1 VDAADWLI
9 VRRSLT
15 VLTAALV
22 VAGLAACSS
31 SGSGSTPSASSTSAS
46 AASCQNVKSGAS
58 SDSVKVSGDFLKTP
72 TVTVP
77 APLKT
82 SDVERTVVIKGKG
95 AEAKAGSSVDIALAA
110 YNGTTGKSLTSPVG
124 FDGQATQSVTV
135 DDKAFVPGLVRAV
148 ECLPVGSR
156 VVLTAPVKAAFG
168 SADISQL
175 KLTDKDTVVFV
186 ADIADIAPTKADG
199 TPVAPT
205 PGFPTVKDDPKTG
218 EPSITIPKADPP
230 TQTQIAVLKQGAG
243 DVVQPGDTVT
253 VQYKGVLWRNG
264 QMFDSSWSRGQV
276 ASFQTTGVV
285 KGFEKALEGQKV
297 GSQVIA
303 IVPPADGYGSAGSG
317 EIKATDTMVFV
328 IDILKTSR

>member
-1 VDAADWLI
+1 MDGADWLL
-9 VRRSLT
+9 VRRSLS

-31 SGSGSTPSASSTSAS
+31 SSPAPSASNT
-46 AASCQNVKSGAS
+46 AAAATCQNVKSGSA
-58 SDSVKVSGDFLKTP
+58 SDSIKVSGSFLKSP
-72 TVTVP
+72 DVTVP

-82 SDVERTVVIKGKG
+82 GDVERSVVIKGKG

-110 YNGTTGKSLTSPVG
+110 YNGTTGKELTASAG
-124 FDGQATQSVTV
+124 FDGQPTQTITV

-156 VVLTAPVKAAFG
+156 VVLTAPAKTAFG
-168 SADISQL
+168 NADISQF
-175 KLTDKDTVVFV
+175 KLTSKDSVVFV
-186 ADIADIAPTKADG
+186 ADIADIAPTRANG

-205 PGFPTVKDDPKTG
+205 PGFPTVKDDAKTG

-230 TQTQIAVLKQGAG
+230 TETKIAVLKQGDG
-243 DVVQPGDTVT
+243 ETVQSGDTVT

-285 KGFEKALEGQKV
+285 KGFQKALEGQKV

-303 IVPPADGYGSAGSG
+303 IVPPADGYGAQGSG

>member
-1 VDAADWLI
+1 VDEADWLL
-9 VRRSLT
+9 VRRSLS

-31 SGSGSTPSASSTSAS
+31 SSPSPSATPT
-46 AASCQNVKSGAS
+46 AAAATCQNVKAGTS
-58 SDSVKVSGDFLKTP
+58 SDSIKVSGDFLKTP
-72 TVTVP
+72 DVTVP

-82 SDVERTVVIKGKG
+82 SDLERTVVIKGKG
-95 AEAKAGSSVDIALAA
+95 KEVKAGSSIDIALAA
-110 YNGTTGKSLTSPVG
+110 YNGTTGKSLTSPAG
-124 FDGQATQSVTV
+124 FDGQATQSITV
-135 DDKAFVPGLVRAV
+135 DDKTFVPGLVRAV

-156 VVLTAPVKAAFG
+156 VVLTAPAKTAFG
-168 SADISQL
+168 NADISQL

-186 ADIADIAPTKADG
+186 ADIADIAPTRANGKA
-199 TPVAPT
+199 VAPT
-205 PGFPTVKDDPKTG
+205 PGFPTVKDDAKTG

-230 TQTQIAVLKQGAG
+230 TETKVAVLKQGDG
-243 DVVQPGDTVT
+243 ETVQPGDTVT

-264 QMFDSSWSRGQV
+264 QMFDSSWSRNQV
-276 ASFQTTGVV
+276 ATFQTTGVV
-285 KGFEKALEGQKV
+285 KGFQKALEGQKV

-303 IVPPADGYGSAGSG
+303 IVPPADGYGAQGSG